1 LAPESIVTAYDIQ
14 AACSGYLYAL
24 ANAWDFLQA
33 HRGSY
38 ALVLT
43 TETMRRIVDIDDP
56 NTSPIFGD
64 AATASVL
71 STDVSGM
78 ARLCRPVLGAFGEV
92 GSTLQVPLPRDGG
105 YVRMDGRRIF
115 PEAIRRM
122 RDALEFACRA
132 SNVTIAELDLIVPH
146 QANGRII
153 EALRIRLQVPAEK
166 MWNEIRFHGNT
177 SSSSIP
183 LALDTALRVQPGV
196 RRIGLCTFGAGY
208 TFGGA
213 LLLPQ

>member
-1 LAPESIVTAYDIQ
+1 MT
-14 AACSGYLYAL
+14 
-24 ANAWDFLQA
+24 
-33 HRGSY
+33 
-38 ALVLT
+38 
-43 TETMRRIVDIDDP
+43 
-56 NTSPIFGD
+56 
-64 AATASVL
+64 
-71 STDVSGM
+71 
-78 ARLCRPVLGAFGEV
+78 
-92 GSTLQVPLPRDGG
+92 
-105 YVRMDGRRIF
+105 
-115 PEAIRRM
+115 
-122 RDALEFACRA
+122 LEFACKA

-153 EALRIRLQVPAEK
+153 EALRIRLRVPAEK

-183 LALDTALRVQPGV
+183 LALHTALRVQPGV